1 MGLLFEGLAAN
12 DHINIAVLDE
22 LAKAEVV
29 VVMKEMELK
38 LLESMFLAEAFS
50 FVYLI
55 WPSSS

>member
-1 MGLLFEGLAAN
+1 MWLLFEGLAAN